1 MNGLILIGMLT
12 ITAVGFVSGI
22 GGHINGYK
30 EGIAKANADHTAQ
43 DFKKL
48 NGLLE
53 SHQGLIK
60 QASEASKSMRQAL
73 ASREQLDTITTKE
86 FKNALNA
93 TADSRAGCVF
103 SADVM
108 RQLAT
113 ASERA
118 AQAAASGVHH
128 PMPGASAGAKQP

>member
-1 MNGLILIGMLT
+1 
-12 ITAVGFVSGI
+12 
-22 GGHINGYK
+22 
-30 EGIAKANADHTAQ
+30 
-43 DFKKL
+43 
-48 NGLLE
+48 
-53 SHQGLIK
+53 
-60 QASEASKSMRQAL
+60 MRQAL
-73 ASREQLDTITTKE
+73 ASREQLDTATTQE

-113 ASERA
+113 ANERA

-128 PMPGASAGAKQP
+128 TMPGASAGAKQP